1 MIVSLTHD
9 GREYGQW
16 PVAELRALGI
26 VPSELIGAAV
36 KNTAFSDITRVA
48 EEYRSRLAT
57 KCAGKLASYRIK
69 EDIARDPENADP
81 AEMSLIE
88 REAVARGMTADAL
101 IDSINSQVSAYR
113 QTALLVEV
121 IEVEAKAAIAAIA
134 DDALD
139 IEDQIQDALD
149 AAQAQAETAFSE
161 ALSLINGGS

>member
-1 MIVSLTHD
+1 MMIVSLTHD

-16 PVAELRALGI
+16 PVAELRALGV
-26 VPSELIGAAV
+26 VPSEIIGAAV

-48 EEYRSRLAT
+48 EDYRSRLAT

-88 REAVARGMTADAL
+88 REAVARGMTAEAL
-101 IDSINSQVSAYR
+101 IANIAARAGAYR

-121 IEVEAKAAIAAIA
+121 LEVEAKAAIAAIA
-134 DDALD
+134 DDAVD
-139 IEDQIQDALD
+139 VEKQIQDALD
-149 AAQAQAETAFSE
+149 AAQTQAETAFAE
-161 ALSLINGGS
+161 ALELMNGT